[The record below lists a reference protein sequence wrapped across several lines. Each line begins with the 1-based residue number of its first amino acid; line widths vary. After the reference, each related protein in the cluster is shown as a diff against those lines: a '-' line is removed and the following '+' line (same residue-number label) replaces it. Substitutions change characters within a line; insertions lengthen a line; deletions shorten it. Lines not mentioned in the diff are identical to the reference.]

1 MSWLDKY
8 QPKIPE
14 DLLLSKENYNKIYS
28 WLENFKNQTGPN
40 CLYLYGPPGCGKT
53 IIAHTFL
60 NYFGYDITEK
70 NLSNIKKNNDF
81 NNEISDILKK
91 KNILNM
97 FNKKKTEMSIII
109 DEIEGLSP
117 KEIYILN
124 NILSIIFSK
133 EKHRYLKFTP
143 FIIISDSLTKKIKPF
158 KSKCVIIELGY
169 PDFNVLETY
178 CKKILKNE
186 RIRFN
191 KKLVTNIIETSRYDI
206 RQIIINLEYNF
217 KNCAQAQ
224 ESYKGNYKNIELDD
238 YKYIES
244 HLGNYIGFKDNTY
257 NINKNIAYMLF
268 YENFIEYIIKKK
280 NVNKKTVIT
289 RIYKH
294 FSDSDIID
302 YLLYKYMRWDLINYN
317 NVYKIILNSFLI
329 NTKTGPT
336 TSKVPIEMKYSL
348 LLNKNSLEYINLKF
362 INKYSNLI
370 FKNSRSFNIYNIVY
384 ILHLLENY
392 KTPYSI
398 ESNEFKKLIK
408 FIK

>member
-1 MSWLDKY
+1 
-8 QPKIPE
+8 
-14 DLLLSKENYNKIYS
+14 
-28 WLENFKNQTGPN
+28 
-40 CLYLYGPPGCGKT
+40 
-53 IIAHTFL
+53 
-60 NYFGYDITEK
+60 
-70 NLSNIKKNNDF
+70 
-81 NNEISDILKK
+81 
-91 KNILNM
+91 
-97 FNKKKTEMSIII
+97 MSIII

>member
-268 YENFIEYIIKKK
+268 YENFIENIIKKK
-280 NVNKKTVIT
+280 NFNKKTVIT